1 MFMADVD
8 VLEDRFEELVSRV
21 ETLELMLD
29 SDFRDKV
36 DEGLEDEREGR
47 VVSLDSYE
55 EERNL

>member
-29 SDFRDKV
+29 SEFRQKV

>member
-1 MFMADVD
+1 MADVD

-29 SDFRDKV
+29 SRFMDKV
-36 DEGLEDEREGR
+36 EEGLEDESEGR

-55 EERNL
+55 EERSL

>member
-1 MFMADVD
+1 MADVD

-29 SDFRDKV
+29 SEFRQKV